1 MTGVVVVVSFSV
13 VVGSFVVV
21 MVGGWV
27 VGAKME
33 FQTLFSVIFRNYYI
47 QKIHQILKYT
57 SSLNLFLYSFNIA
70 RHIHI
75 L

>member
-13 VVGSFVVV
+13 VVGSFVVD

-33 FQTLFSVIFRNYYI
+33 FQTLFSIISYNYYI
-47 QKIHQILKYT
+47 LAQINQTLKYT
-57 SSLNLFLYSFNIA
+57 F
-70 RHIHI
+70 H
-75 L
+75 